1 MIKYISLFR
10 ESYQTGGLIEWTSIW
25 LKKKNV
31 EKWKMKKKH
40 PKNTFISIRQQLKSP
55 VRSFGNIFELNEM
68 KWQL

>member
-1 MIKYISLFR
+1 MI
-10 ESYQTGGLIEWTSIW
+10 E
-25 LKKKNV
+25 KKKC
-31 EKWKMKKKH
+31 WKMKNEKKH